1 MKIKLL
7 KLLDKILKMF
17 AFVGLFSFKTST
29 NAQTVY
35 QCLPCPEGQ
44 TTSAAGATSSSSC
57 VPVGQATGDFVKTC
71 TNANCTGTLTRG
83 WYRITLNTANGS
95 AGAGVAAV
103 GNSKSCCHTYNN
115 TCMAYSEVAGCVAR
129 NGGAGGK
136 GLTKSYVIYL
146 SETASYSY
154 TYNSGAPKI
163 VISNSK
169 DGTRTFQLSAA
180 GNGTNA
186 SRSSKSVSNSST
198 YPACTKTTWTSAAGT
213 NGAASTV
220 RIESGLVGRDAS
232 SSAIDGTTSGT
243 GVKIT
248 KLS

>member
-1 MKIKLL
+1 MVNHGVVHVYRASRVALV
-7 KLLDKILKMF
+7 
-17 AFVGLFSFKTST
+17 VG
-29 NAQTVY
+29 
-35 QCLPCPEGQ
+35 
-44 TTSAAGATSSSSC
+44 
-57 VPVGQATGDFVKTC
+57 
-71 TNANCTGTLTRG
+71 
-83 WYRITLNTANGS
+83 
-95 AGAGVAAV
+95 
-103 GNSKSCCHTYNN
+103 
-115 TCMAYSEVAGCVAR
+115 

-186 SRSSKSVSNSST
+186 SRSSKSASNSST

-213 NGAASTV
+213 NGAASAV
-220 RIESGLVGRDAS
+220 RIESGLIGRDAS